1 MVKVAKEAEVP
12 YPTPINSYKLLGQ
25 LANFLKD
32 SSSIKR
38 LVSRQ

>member
-1 MVKVAKEAEVP
+1 MVKVAKEAEVQ
-12 YPTPINSYKLLGQ
+12 YLTPVNFYKLLGQ

-32 SSSIKR
+32 SSSVKR